1 MPKAPRPPRRGPAR
15 PSARAD
21 RASHDGGART
31 SSRTERGSNEGQ
43 ARPPRTE
50 RGSKES
56 SARPP
61 ARAERG
67 SKEGAARPPR
77 TERGAKE
84 GTSRPATRAE
94 RGFKEGGA
102 PRPPRPNAR
111 PQSRTQTARAP
122 RLAAEALAPTPDKA
136 ERIPKLLSRAGVASR
151 RDIEKMITDGR
162 VRYKGEIIQQP
173 APMLRTLE
181 DVTVDGHP
189 VSAARATRLFLF
201 HKPAGCLTT
210 ARDPKGRP
218 TIFDLLPKD
227 LPRLLTVGRL
237 DMNTEGLLLLTNDGA
252 LKRALE
258 LPANAVERQY
268 RVRAHGTITQHML
281 EALATGISV
290 EGVHYGPIL
299 ADIERRTGA
308 NVWLAMR
315 LKEGKNR
322 EIRNVLEY
330 LGLQV
335 TRLIRV
341 SYGQYHLADLP
352 TRGVVE
358 VDEAAV
364 QRLLSQFRLHG

>member
-15 PSARAD
+15 PAARSDRSDRAD
-21 RASHDGGART
+21 R
-31 SSRTERGSNEGQ
+31 TERPN
-43 ARPPRTE
+43 R
-50 RGSKES
+50 
-56 SARPP
+56 SARS
-61 ARAERG
+61 ARAERAERPERSERPIREG
-67 SKEGAARPPR
+67 AKPGAARN
-77 TERGAKE
+77 K
-84 GTSRPATRAE
+84 
-94 RGFKEGGA
+94 
-102 PRPPRPNAR
+102 PRPPKAT
-111 PQSRTQTARAP
+111 SSAP
-122 RLAAEALAPTPDKA
+122 RAARSSGEAFAPAPDKA
-136 ERIPKLLSRAGVASR
+136 ERINKLLARAGVASR
-151 RDIEKMITDGR
+151 RDIEKMIAEGR
-162 VRYKGEIIQQP
+162 IKYKDQVIQQP
-173 APMLRTLE
+173 APLLRTLDE
-181 DVTVDGHP
+181 VTVDGHP
-189 VSAARATRLFLF
+189 VAAARATRLFLF

-218 TIFDLLPKD
+218 TVFDLLPKD

-258 LPANAVERQY
+258 LPSNAVERQY
-268 RVRAHGTITQHML
+268 RVRAHGTVTQHML
-281 EALATGISV
+281 EALATGITV

-322 EIRNVLEY
+322 EIRRVLEY

-352 TRGVVE
+352 ARGIVE
-358 VDEAAV
+358 VDPAAV
-364 QRLLSQFRLHG
+364 QRLQSQFRLPS